1 MKMIGYERKAEG
13 GRRKAK
19 GFPASPERGLATFAF
34 RLSTF
39 AFALAVPLL
48 CGAVAAQDYPARP
61 VRIVTS
67 EVGGGN
73 DVQARMIARGLTD
86 ALGQQVIVENRPSGV
101 IPGEIVSRATPNG
114 YTLLL
119 YNNTLWTGP
128 LLQKAPYDPVRDLAP
143 VITATVGPNILVVN
157 TALPVKTVQDLVA
170 LAKAKPGALNYASSG
185 MGATNHLAAELFKTM
200 AGVDIVQIGYKG
212 AGPGLNDLI
221 AGQIQVMFPT
231 AGAAV
236 PHMKS
241 GRVKALAVTSPGRSP
256 VAPQLPTVAESGLPG
271 YESLAIYGVFAPAKT
286 PRPIVDRLNKEIARI
301 LAAPETKERFLG
313 MGMET
318 VGGTP
323 EQLAARVKSEMQRM
337 DKVIKAAGIK

>member
-1 MKMIGYERKAEG
+1 M
-13 GRRKAK
+13 
-19 GFPASPERGLATFAF
+19 
-34 RLSTF
+34 
-39 AFALAVPLL
+39 LL
-48 CGAVAAQDYPARP
+48 CATAAAQDYPTRP

-101 IPGEIVSRATPNG
+101 IPGEIVSRATANG

-128 LLQKAPYDPVRDLAP
+128 MLQKAPYDPVRDLSP
-143 VITATVGPNILVVN
+143 ITTATVGPNILVVN
-157 TALPVKTVQDLVA
+157 VALPVKSVQDLVA
-170 LAKAKPGALNYASSG
+170 LAKAKPGVLNYASSG
-185 MGATNHLAAELFKTM
+185 MGATNHLAAELFKSM
-200 AGVDIVQIGYKG
+200 AGVDIVQISYKG

-221 AGQIQVMFPT
+221 AGQIQLMFPT
-231 AGAAV
+231 AGAAT
-236 PHMKS
+236 PHVKS
-241 GRVKALAVTSPGRSP
+241 GRVKALAVTSPSRSP

-271 YESLAIYGVFAPAKT
+271 YESLAIYGIFAPAKT
-286 PRPIVDRLNKEIARI
+286 PRSIVERLNGEIGRI
-301 LAAPETKERFLG
+301 LSAPANRERFLS

-323 EQLAARVKSEMQRM
+323 EQLAARVRADMQRTR
-337 DKVIKAAGIK
+337 KVIKAAGIKKP

>member
-1 MKMIGYERKAEG
+1 MKKIIPHPSSLIP
-13 GRRKAK
+13 
-19 GFPASPERGLATFAF
+19 FV
-34 RLSTF
+34 
-39 AFALAVPLL
+39 ALAM
-48 CGAVAAQDYPARP
+48 ASFAAMAQDYPTRP

-73 DVQARMIARGLTD
+73 DVQTRMIARGLTD

-114 YTLLL
+114 YTLLF
-119 YNNTLWTGP
+119 YNNTLWTAP

-157 TALPVKTVQDLVA
+157 TALPVKSVQDLIA
-170 LAKAKPGALNYASSG
+170 LAKSKPGVLNYASSG

-231 AGAAV
+231 AGAAA

-286 PRPIVDRLNKEIARI
+286 PRPLIDRVNKEIARV
-301 LAAPETKERFLG
+301 LAAPETRERLLG

-323 EQLAARVKSEMQRM
+323 EQLGARVKSEMQRM
-337 DKVIKAAGIK
+337 GKVIKAAGIKRL